1 MIYYMARF
9 INNDIIDFTD
19 IIRKE
24 YGATASKAAIENK
37 SGLIHQSTDIFAAYV
52 ISYYVL
58 EIGRVI
64 SYADFMNVFLEHI
77 DIDNPIMS
85 DIIYKI
91 ADFCNNY
98 TIEQMLDEGL
108 VALAVRSAVYGE
120 DN

>member
-1 MIYYMARF
+1 
-9 INNDIIDFTD
+9 
-19 IIRKE
+19 
-24 YGATASKAAIENK
+24 
-37 SGLIHQSTDIFAAYV
+37 
-52 ISYYVL
+52 
-58 EIGRVI
+58 
-64 SYADFMNVFLEHI
+64 MNVFLEHI